1 MMHLIDILA
10 QAKVD
15 ISPLPKVDATGTK
28 LQAILSIVFA
38 TTGAIA
44 LLIITIAGFRYVL
57 SRGDPNAVAGAK
69 NAIIYA
75 VVGLIVS
82 ISAFAIVTFVVNGIG

>member
-1 MMHLIDILA
+1 MLHLLNILA

-15 ISPLPKVDATGTK
+15 ISPLPQVSASSGK
-28 LQAILSIVFA
+28 LQSILSIVFA

-44 LLIITIAGFRYVL
+44 LLIITIAGFKYVV
-57 SRGDPNAVAGAK
+57 SRGDPGAVAGAK

-75 VVGLIVS
+75 VVGLIIS
-82 ISAFAIVTFVVNGIG
+82 ITAFAIVTFVVNGLG

>member
-1 MMHLIDILA
+1 MWQFLTHAVVA
-10 QAKVD
+10 QVD
-15 ISPLPKVDATGTK
+15 IGPLPQVSASASK
-28 LQAILSIVFA
+28 LQSILSIVFV

-44 LLIITIAGFRYVL
+44 VLIITIAGFRYVV

-75 VVGLIVS
+75 VVGLIIS
-82 ISAFAIVTFVVNGIG
+82 IAAFSIVTFVVNGL

>member
-1 MMHLIDILA
+1 MSFASRLA
-10 QAKVD
+10 QLNVTP
-15 ISPLPKVDATGTK
+15 IPHVNATSAR
-28 LQAILSIVFA
+28 LQDILSIVFA

-44 LLIITIAGFRYVL
+44 LLIITISGFRYIA

-75 VVGLIVS
+75 VVGLLVS
-82 ISAFAIVTFVVNGIG
+82 VSAFSIVTLVANGLG

>member
-1 MMHLIDILA
+1 MWYILNFLA
-10 QAKVD
+10 QVD
-15 ISPLPKVDATGTK
+15 TGPLPKVSASGAK

-44 LLIITIAGFRYVL
+44 LLIITVAGFRYVI
-57 SRGDPNAVAGAK
+57 SRGDPNAIAGAK

-75 VVGLIVS
+75 VVGLIIS
-82 ISAFAIVTFVVNGIG
+82 ITAFSIVTFVANGIG